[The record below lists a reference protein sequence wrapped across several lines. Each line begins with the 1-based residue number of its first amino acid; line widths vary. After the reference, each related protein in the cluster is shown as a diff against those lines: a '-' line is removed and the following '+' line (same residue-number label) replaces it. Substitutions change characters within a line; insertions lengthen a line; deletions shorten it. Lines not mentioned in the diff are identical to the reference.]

1 MSELST
7 PMPDPVEEESH
18 DIPVTRRQLLRTMAA
33 GGVALAGGTALA
45 ACGGSPSTS
54 TTSNGPV
61 DLTLWMN
68 PAVPEVSAPPDN
80 WSFYKI
86 VKQKF
91 NINLKVEASAS
102 GE

>member
-54 TTSNGPV
+54 ATSNGPV

-68 PAVPEVSAPPDN
+68 RRYQGFLPRRTIGA
-80 WSFYKI
+80 FTR
-86 VKQKF
+86 
-91 NINLKVEASAS
+91 L
-102 GE
+102 